1 MEGEKGPEVTV
12 TTESQ
17 AELYA
22 KKVVAEEEE
31 EKQSALMASIKKFGT
46 NAVCLLLTSRHLNT
60 PNLQYYYAHAPKNYN
75 IDGAEVFKAD
85 GLIYG
90 GEPTLLGQRQ
100 AQAVDQK
107 QLPIKKITKYSWI
120 DEDSKVK

>member
-17 AELYA
+17 ADLYA

-60 PNLQYYYAHAPKNYN
+60 S
-75 IDGAEVFKAD
+75 
-85 GLIYG
+85 
-90 GEPTLLGQRQ
+90 TL
-100 AQAVDQK
+100 
-107 QLPIKKITKYSWI
+107 
-120 DEDSKVK
+120 